1 MPGSAS
7 RCSVFFAVAGAAAR
21 PASAAS
27 VSPIA
32 HSGNVTEKDN
42 GCPAGDIVIDVDGSK
57 TSGSAGGVT
66 ITVTYHDD
74 NSLDFSATGGL
85 VDVAYVKGGPNYN
98 EYDYNPAVASDT
110 NLVSPLNGGDQVPA
124 VSHSVYCVEQNQT
137 TTTSTS
143 SLDQS
148 TTSSTSTT
156 SSETS
161 SVSET
166 TESTV
171 TSESS
176 SVSESTQTTATTE
189 TSDVSDTTST
199 QQTTTTTDG
208 NSTTESGG
216 VGGETGT
223 PDVTPPST
231 STLPGSSGSSDG
243 WRVIL
248 LALAGVAVLSLVL
261 LPGEGRRASSAD
273 PALLTPNDSET
284 RVVGPP
290 GSLHIWLRS
299 SAGSPT
305 RGFEAP
311 VSRTAPCGPEQSG
324 RVGYSRGTVRKV
336 LDSRPYNPSS
346 YRYREWT
353 SLTGMHSSN
362 PLGDRG
368 T

>member
-1 MPGSAS
+1 MISQTIVRPRTLVTTRFLAWIGVALL
-7 RCSVFFAVAGAAAR
+7 VFFAVAGAAAR

-42 GCPAGDIVIDVDGSK
+42 GCAAGDNVIVVDGSK

-66 ITVTYHDD
+66 ITVTYHDN

-124 VSHSVYCVEQNQT
+124 VSHSVYCVEKNE

-143 SLDQS
+143 SS
-148 TTSSTSTT
+148 TSSSSTSTT

-208 NSTTESGG
+208 SSTTESGG
-216 VGGETGT
+216 VGGVTGT
-223 PDVTPPST
+223 PEVTPPST

-243 WRVIL
+243 WRIIL
-248 LALAGVAVLSLVL
+248 LVLAGIAVLSLVL
-261 LPGEGRRASSAD
+261 MPG
-273 PALLTPNDSET
+273 
-284 RVVGPP
+284 
-290 GSLHIWLRS
+290 
-299 SAGSPT
+299 
-305 RGFEAP
+305 
-311 VSRTAPCGPEQSG
+311 
-324 RVGYSRGTVRKV
+324 VRKK
-336 LDSRPYNPSS
+336 SKQR
-346 YRYREWT
+346 
-353 SLTGMHSSN
+353 
-362 PLGDRG
+362 
-368 T
+368 